1 MEPIAAMSYDRV
13 GGGSAGGAAGFMPV
27 TERQMIYR
35 QAYRAAREALGARY
49 AAIVDPIVLE
59 GRTSADVAKSTEY
72 TAKQYARMAVRERL
86 TAGLMCLARH
96 YKIASL

>member
-1 MEPIAAMSYDRV
+1 MCAKGQLDRDPLV
-13 GGGSAGGAAGFMPV
+13 NYVLHTAGTRYLWDWRQSGAA
-27 TERQMIYR
+27 YR
-35 QAYRAAREALGARY
+35 TARESMGPRY
-49 AAIVDPIVLE
+49 AAIVEPIVLE
-59 GRTSADVAKSTEY
+59 GRTSADVAKDTEY

>member
-1 MEPIAAMSYDRV
+1 MCAKGQLDSDPRTNSLLH
-13 GGGSAGGAAGFMPV
+13 SAGTRYFADWRRSGLTYKVA
-27 TERQMIYR
+27 
-35 QAYRAAREALGARY
+35 RAALGDRY
-49 AAIVDPIVLE
+49 ARIVDPIVLE

-86 TAGLMCLARH
+86 TSGLMCLARH